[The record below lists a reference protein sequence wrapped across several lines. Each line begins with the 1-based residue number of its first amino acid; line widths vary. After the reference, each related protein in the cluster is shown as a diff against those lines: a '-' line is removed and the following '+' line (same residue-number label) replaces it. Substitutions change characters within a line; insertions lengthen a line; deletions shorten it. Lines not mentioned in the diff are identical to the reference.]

1 MIRIISAL
9 LIGVAALVPAAASA
23 ANPIRLAD
31 DAPDS
36 HLVVSGD
43 TLWGISGKFLKEPW
57 RWPEVWR
64 LNREQ
69 IRNPHLIYPGQMI
82 FLDRRGPTL
91 SLGRR
96 IGQGGSN
103 RALYEKR
110 FPQVYSEPAKAAIQ
124 SIPVRAIAPFLTEPL
139 VVSDQEDNGAGIIVA
154 TQEGRVF
161 TSAGDTI
168 FATRITPG
176 VPTWNIYR
184 KAKPLRDPV
193 TGEVL
198 GYEATYLG
206 QARVSSEAGVLS
218 PDDAAAKADDGKVQ
232 IPAGLVVSSSKQE
245 IGKGDRLL
253 PAGRPELFS
262 YVPHAPDQDL
272 DGRVVSVVN
281 GVAETGRYNV
291 VSLSLGKREGVEV
304 GHVLS
309 LHRNRGKTVYR
320 EDDVGAPQQFQLP
333 EQRYG
338 LVFVFRVFERISY
351 GLVME
356 SVGPV
361 TVADSVRKP

>member
-9 LIGVAALVPAAASA
+9 LIGVAALVPAVAGAAG
-23 ANPIRLAD
+23 PIQIAD
-31 DAPDS
+31 GAPDS
-36 HLVVSGD
+36 HEVVPGD

-110 FPQVYSEPAKAAIQ
+110 FPQVYSEPATAAIQ

-139 VVSDQEDNGAGIIVA
+139 VVSDEEDNNAGIIIA

-161 TSAGDTI
+161 TGAGDTI

-176 VPTWNIYR
+176 VPTWNVYR
-184 KAKPLRDPV
+184 KAKPLREPV

-206 QARVSSEAGVLS
+206 QARVSSEAGVLF

-232 IPAGLVVSSSKQE
+232 IPAGLMVSSAKQE

-253 PAGRPELFS
+253 PAGRPELLS

-338 LVFVFRVFERISY
+338 LVFVFRVFERVSY

>member
-9 LIGVAALVPAAASA
+9 LIGVAALVPAAAGA
-23 ANPIRLAD
+23 AGPIQIAD
-31 DAPDS
+31 GAPDS
-36 HLVVSGD
+36 HEVVPGD

-139 VVSDQEDNGAGIIVA
+139 VVSDEEDNGAGIIVA

-184 KAKPLRDPV
+184 KAKPSV
-193 TGEVL
+193 T
-198 GYEATYLG
+198 
-206 QARVSSEAGVLS
+206 R
-218 PDDAAAKADDGKVQ
+218 
-232 IPAGLVVSSSKQE
+232 
-245 IGKGDRLL
+245 
-253 PAGRPELFS
+253 
-262 YVPHAPDQDL
+262 
-272 DGRVVSVVN
+272 
-281 GVAETGRYNV
+281 
-291 VSLSLGKREGVEV
+291 
-304 GHVLS
+304 
-309 LHRNRGKTVYR
+309 
-320 EDDVGAPQQFQLP
+320 
-333 EQRYG
+333 
-338 LVFVFRVFERISY
+338 
-351 GLVME
+351 
-356 SVGPV
+356 
-361 TVADSVRKP
+361 